1 MRMIIK
7 ISSLGSED
15 IIAFDEEKKACV
27 VNGER
32 KDINVEVCM
41 QEILNVL
48 AGANEVMVDEF
59 IIDGTTYIFDIE
71 KNGKTRRYYFKNAF
85 PKGFESIVNIIG
97 GLKRC

>member
-48 AGANEVMVDEF
+48 CSAEEVMVDES
-59 IIDGTTYIFDIE
+59 ITDGITYTFTIE
-71 KNGKTRRYYFKNAF
+71 KNGKIREYYFKNAF
-85 PKGFESIVNIIG
+85 PKGFEDIVNIIG

>member
-1 MRMIIK
+1 MRMVVEIFGVGTQEVLAI
-7 ISSLGSED
+7 
-15 IIAFDEEKKACV
+15 DEEKSICNF
-27 VNGER
+27 NG
-32 KDINVEVCM
+32 KLIKVDVPKIL

-71 KNGKTRRYYFKNAF
+71 NNGKTRRYYFKNAF